1 MAKNNPPNKK
11 KYIATPDEMW
21 ELFMQ
26 YKESVKN
33 RPKLVQDYVGKDG
46 KVVYREREVPLTFE
60 GFDNFV
66 FTCEGV
72 RSKGVQQYFTNQ
84 DKLYNTYIGICSRI
98 KAIIRQDQIEGG
110 MVSIYN
116 PSITQRLNGLTE
128 KVEQTNIEKPIF
140 GGIDLDINHEMD

>member
-1 MAKNNPPNKK
+1 MARPKGT
-11 KYIATPDEMW
+11 KYIETPQKMW

-46 KVVYREREVPLTFE
+46 KVVYREREVPLTFV

-66 FTCEGV
+66 FNYEGV
-72 RSKGVQQYFTNQ
+72 QSKGVQQYFVNQ
-84 DKLYNTYIGICSRI
+84 DKIYDDYISICSRI
-98 KAIIRQDQIEGG
+98 KGIIRQDQIEGG

-128 KVEQTNIEKPIF
+128 KVEQTNVEKPIF